1 MTAIPAPERLAA
13 VDARPAETSL
23 VVENEDGVRDMAAE
37 ILRMAGYN
45 VLEARD
51 GMEALG
57 VAARVKELLMNEE
70 QEGA

>member
-1 MTAIPAPERLAA
+1 
-13 VDARPAETSL
+13 
-23 VVENEDGVRDMAAE
+23 MAAE

-57 VAARVKELLMNEE
+57 AAAGVKELLMNEE
-70 QEGA
+70 KEGA

>member
-1 MTAIPAPERLAA
+1 MPRTPAHSTK
-13 VDARPAETSL
+13 TSSL
-23 VVENEDGVRDMAAE
+23 RVRDMAAE

-57 VAARVKELLMNEE
+57 VVARVKELLMNEE
-70 QEGA
+70 KEGA